1 MCEFV
6 SFIVCADGRLLTGN
20 RMLHEGIARAYG
32 LKPGTYREAEWTR
45 DDDGASL
52 VVCCGIGA
60 TEDQCIEWRQKVL
73 RVYPTRKALRHGL
86 RDGRSVNSLDEHVW
100 WRALA
105 DDAIGVP
112 HRDDGPAVVSSDEC
126 YKAWYR
132 NGLRHRVGA
141 PAVVYPG
148 GVQAWYRNGK
158 LHRIGGPAVVCA
170 DGSAEWW
177 VHGTLIRRRY
187 IPLWPG

>member
-32 LKPGTYREAEWTR
+32 LAPGTYREAEWTR

-52 VVCCGIGA
+52 VVCLGA
-60 TEDQCIEWRQKVL
+60 TEDQCIEREWRQKVL
-73 RVYPTRKALRHGL
+73 RVYPTRKALRQGL
-86 RDGRSVNSLDEHVW
+86 RDGRSVNALDEHVW

-112 HRDDGPAVVSSDEC
+112 HRDDGPAVV
-126 YKAWYR
+126 YPGGVQAWYR

-148 GVQAWYRNGK
+148 GVQAWYRNG
-158 LHRIGGPAVVCA
+158 LRHRVGGPAVERA
-170 DGSAEWW
+170 DGSREWW

-187 IPLWPG
+187 IPSWPG